1 MMDLI
6 KRLLRRIFRSLVSY
20 YGPAALTIVFALI
33 QGLWFPESP
42 ARLIPVFF
50 FLICNFYFLTIRN
63 MVIPENYYPPEYI
76 RK

>member
-1 MMDLI
+1 MDLI

-42 ARLIPVFF
+42 AWLIPVF